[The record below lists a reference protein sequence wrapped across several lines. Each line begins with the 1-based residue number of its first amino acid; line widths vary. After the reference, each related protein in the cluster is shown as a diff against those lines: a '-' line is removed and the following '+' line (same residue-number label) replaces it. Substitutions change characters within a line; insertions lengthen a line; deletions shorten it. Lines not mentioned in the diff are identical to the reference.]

1 MKKNIIIYSLFLTLP
16 LLTSCKDEITGDFGN
31 FGVKPQMSIES
42 LCEYDSLGN
51 EKIKEYK
58 LKIAEEKDTFW
69 LRSYKAQDTIK
80 TEIIKDGAGIPID
93 TIYTIK
99 DKLVYYNDKS
109 KKARFV
115 RFDTVRLA
123 YSDKGTEVKI
133 LIRSNAKWKAS
144 KVEKTDPKDP
154 LDDWLFATNMYGNGD
169 SYLID
174 SALEGLTG
182 RYISTSRT
190 QQVYLTDSVVL
201 YQF

>member
-69 LRSYKAQDTIK
+69 LRSYIVNDTLSRDS
-80 TEIIKDGAGIPID
+80 IKDDNGVL
-93 TIYTIK
+93 IK
-99 DKLVYYNDKS
+99 VEYKTKKREVFYNDMS

-115 RFDTVRLA
+115 CFDTVRLA

-144 KVEKTDPKDP
+144 KVEKTDPEDP
-154 LDDWLFATNMYGNGD
+154 QDDWLFETNMFGNGD

-174 SALEGLTG
+174 NALAGLCEEE
-182 RYISTSRT
+182 YIWTSRT
-190 QQVYLTDSVVL
+190 QQVYL
-201 YQF
+201 